1 MPQLQLS
8 KDQNSAFNDITDWYV
23 YHQNSVPF
31 LTMGGYAGTGKTTLM
46 SLLQDKLN
54 NSTIAY
60 CAYTGKAA
68 SVLRKKLNER
78 NQDLEDNCSVS
89 TIHSLI
95 YKPKLDEHG
104 QVTGWDKKPNIDA
117 DLVVVDEASMIG
129 QAVHEDLLSYGV
141 PILYV
146 GDHGQ
151 LPPINETFNLMQ
163 DPMLRLETP
172 HRFSE
177 GSALIKLSMLA
188 RVEGRIPFGEFSENV
203 KKLPKSEISKE
214 NGDISNFV
222 KSKNL
227 LKGTAVIVC
236 GFNKTRI
243 GLNAKIRDHNN
254 FTEHTPMIGDRVICL
269 KNNKKSNIPLYNGA
283 HGTVKHIVKNPHLNY
298 ARSVIEMDGV
308 NEDMFRGKILY
319 ESFAKEKF
327 SAYHS
332 DSGKEVFDYGYAIT
346 AHKSQGSEFE
356 NVMVIEEGKYVW
368 RENWNRWLYTAVT
381 RSQKQLLI
389 VG

>member
-1 MPQLQLS
+1 MSVLQLS
-8 KDQNSAFNDITDWYV
+8 KDQSSAFNDITDWYV

-46 SLLQDKLN
+46 SLLQDKLSN
-54 NSTIAY
+54 ATIAY

-68 SVLRKKLNER
+68 SVLRKKLNEH
-78 NQDLEDNCSVS
+78 NQDIEMNCSVS

-95 YKPKLDEHG
+95 YKPKLDENG
-104 QVTGWDKKPNIDA
+104 QVKGWDKKPNIDA
-117 DLVVVDEASMIG
+117 DLVVIDEASMIG
-129 QAVHEDLLSYGV
+129 QSVHEDLLSYGV
-141 PILYV
+141 PLLYV

-151 LPPINETFNLMQ
+151 LPPINESFNLMQ

-177 GSALIKLSMLA
+177 NSPLIKLSMLA
-188 RVEGRIPFGEFSENV
+188 RLEGKIPFGEFSDKV
-203 KKLPKSEISKE
+203 KKLPKSEISKN

-222 KSKNL
+222 KSKSL
-227 LKGTAVIVC
+227 LNGSAVIVC

-243 GLNAKIRDHNN
+243 GLNAKIRDHNE

-269 KNNKKSNIPLYNGA
+269 KNNKRSNVPLYNGA
-283 HGTVKHIVKNPHLNY
+283 HGTIRHITKNPHLDY

-308 NEDMFRGKILY
+308 NEDMFRGKMLY
-319 ESFAKEKF
+319 GAFAQEKF
-327 SAYHS
+327 NSYETGP
-332 DSGKEVFDYGYAIT
+332 GKEVFDYGYAIT

-356 NVMVIEEGKYVW
+356 KVMVIEEGKYVW
-368 RENWNRWLYTAVT
+368 RENWNKWLYTAVT
-381 RSQKQLLI
+381 RSSDQLLI

>member
-1 MPQLQLS
+1 MSVIQLS
-8 KDQNSAFNDITDWYV
+8 KDQSSAFSDITDWYV

-31 LTMGGYAGTGKTTLM
+31 LTMGGYAGTGKTTMM
-46 SLLQDKLN
+46 SMLQDRLN

-68 SVLRKKLNER
+68 SVLRTKLNEH
-78 NQDLEDNCSVS
+78 NQDIEMNCSVS

-95 YKPKLDEHG
+95 YKPKLDNNG
-104 QVTGWDKKPNIDA
+104 QVIGWDKKPNIDA

-129 QAVHEDLLSYGV
+129 QGVHEDLLSYGV
-141 PILYV
+141 PLLYV

-151 LPPINETFNLMQ
+151 LPPINESFNLMQ

-177 GSALIKLSMLA
+177 NTPLIKLSMLA
-188 RVEGRIPFGEFSENV
+188 RLEGRIPFGEFSDNV
-203 KKLPKSEISKE
+203 RKLPRSEISKP
-214 NGDISNFV
+214 NGDIEKFV
-222 KSKNL
+222 KSKSL
-227 LKGTAVIVC
+227 TDGSAVIVC
-236 GFNKTRI
+236 GFNKTRV

-269 KNNKKSNIPLYNGA
+269 KNNKRSNIPLYNGA
-283 HGTVKHIVKNPHLNY
+283 HGTLRHIIKNSRLEY
-298 ARSVIEMDGV
+298 ANSVVEMDGV
-308 NEDMFRGKILY
+308 NEDMFRGKMLY
-319 ESFAKEKF
+319 GAFAKEKF
-327 SAYHS
+327 NSYETAP
-332 DSGKEVFDYGYAIT
+332 GQEVFDYGYAIT

-356 NVMVIEEGKYVW
+356 KVMVIEEGKYVW
-368 RENWNRWLYTAVT
+368 RENWNKWLYTAVT
-381 RSQKQLLI
+381 RSQNELLI

>member
-1 MPQLQLS
+1 MSVLQLS
-8 KDQNSAFNDITDWYV
+8 KDQSTAFNDITDWYV

-54 NSTIAY
+54 NATIAY

-68 SVLRKKLNER
+68 SVLRKKLNEH
-78 NQDLEDNCSVS
+78 NQDIENNCSVS

-104 QVTGWDKKPNIDA
+104 QVKGWDKKPNIDA
-117 DLVVVDEASMIG
+117 DLVVIDEASMIG
-129 QAVHEDLLSYGV
+129 QGVHEDLLSYGV
-141 PILYV
+141 PLLYV

-151 LPPINETFNLMQ
+151 LPPINESFNLMQ

-177 GSALIKLSMLA
+177 NSPLIKLSMLA
-188 RVEGRIPFGEFSENV
+188 RLEGKIPFGEFSDKV
-203 KKLPKSEISKE
+203 KKLPKSEISKN

-222 KSKNL
+222 KSKSL
-227 LKGTAVIVC
+227 LNGSAVIVC

-243 GLNAKIRDHNN
+243 GLNAKIRDHNE

-269 KNNKKSNIPLYNGA
+269 KNNKRSNVPLYNGA
-283 HGTVKHIVKNPHLNY
+283 HGTIRHI
-298 ARSVIEMDGV
+298 I
-308 NEDMFRGKILY
+308 KILILIM
-319 ESFAKEKF
+319 
-327 SAYHS
+327 H
-332 DSGKEVFDYGYAIT
+332 EV
-346 AHKSQGSEFE
+346 
-356 NVMVIEEGKYVW
+356 
-368 RENWNRWLYTAVT
+368 
-381 RSQKQLLI
+381 
-389 VG
+389 

>member
-1 MPQLQLS
+1 MLQLQLS
-8 KDQNSAFNDITDWYV
+8 KDQSSAFNDILDWYV
-23 YHQNSVPF
+23 YHQASVPF
-31 LTMGGYAGTGKTTLM
+31 LTLGGYAGTGKTTLM
-46 SLLQDKLN
+46 SCLQEKLN

-78 NQDLEDNCSVS
+78 NQDIDSNCSVS

-95 YKPKLDEHG
+95 YKPKLDENG

-129 QAVHEDLLSYGV
+129 QSVHEDLLSYGV

-151 LPPINETFNLMQ
+151 LPPINESFNLMQ

-177 GSALIKLSMLA
+177 NSPLIKLSMLA
-188 RVEGRIPFGEFSENV
+188 RVEGKIPFGEFSKEV
-203 KKLPKSEISKE
+203 RKLSKADISKNE
-214 NGDISNFV
+214 GDIEKFV
-222 KSKNL
+222 KSKDFLN
-227 LKGTAVIVC
+227 GTSVIVC
-236 GFNKTRI
+236 GFNKTRVS
-243 GLNAKIRDHNN
+243 LNARIRDHNN
-254 FTEHTPMIGDRVICL
+254 FKEHTPMIGDRVICL
-269 KNNKKSNIPLYNGA
+269 KNNKRSNIPLYNGA
-283 HGTVKHIVKNPHLNY
+283 HGTIRHIIKNPHIDY

-308 NEDMFRGKILY
+308 NEDMFRGKVLY
-319 ESFAKEKF
+319 EPFAKEKYDSYN
-327 SAYHS
+327 SARS
-332 DSGKEVFDYGYAIT
+332 KEVFDYGYAIT

-356 NVMVIEEGKYVW
+356 KVMVIEEGKYVW
-368 RENWNRWLYTAVT
+368 RENWNKWLYTAVT
-381 RSQKQLLI
+381 RSQRELLI

>member
-1 MPQLQLS
+1 
-8 KDQNSAFNDITDWYV
+8 
-23 YHQNSVPF
+23 
-31 LTMGGYAGTGKTTLM
+31 MGGYAGTGKTTLM

-54 NSTIAY
+54 NATIAY

-68 SVLRKKLNER
+68 SVLRKKLNEH
-78 NQDLEDNCSVS
+78 NQDIENNCSVS

-104 QVTGWDKKPNIDA
+104 QVKGWDKKPNIDA
-117 DLVVVDEASMIG
+117 DLVVIDEASMIG
-129 QAVHEDLLSYGV
+129 QSVHEDLLSYGV
-141 PILYV
+141 PLLYV

-151 LPPINETFNLMQ
+151 LPPINESFNLMQ

-177 GSALIKLSMLA
+177 NSPLIKLSMLA
-188 RVEGRIPFGEFSENV
+188 RLEGKIPFGEFSDKV
-203 KKLPKSEISKE
+203 KKLPKSEISKN

-222 KSKNL
+222 KSKSL
-227 LKGTAVIVC
+227 LNGSAVIVC

-243 GLNAKIRDHNN
+243 GLNAKIRDHNE

-269 KNNKKSNIPLYNGA
+269 KNNKRSNVPLYNGA
-283 HGTVKHIVKNPHLNY
+283 HGTVRHIIKNPHLDY

-308 NEDMFRGKILY
+308 NEDMFRGKMLY
-319 ESFAKEKF
+319 GAFAKEKF
-327 SAYHS
+327 NSYETGP
-332 DSGKEVFDYGYAIT
+332 GKEVFDYGYAIT

-356 NVMVIEEGKYVW
+356 KVMVIEEGKYVW
-368 RENWNRWLYTAVT
+368 RENWNKWLYTAVT
-381 RSQKQLLI
+381 RSSDQLLI